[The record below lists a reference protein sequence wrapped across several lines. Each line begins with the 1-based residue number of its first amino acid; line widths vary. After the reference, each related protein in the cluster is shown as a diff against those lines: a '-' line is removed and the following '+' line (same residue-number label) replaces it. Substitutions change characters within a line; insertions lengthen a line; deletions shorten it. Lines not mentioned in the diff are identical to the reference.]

1 MKKISIK
8 DSKAVIFLKIVIITG
23 ISGSGKSEAMNVM
36 EDLGYYCVDNL
47 PPEIIPK
54 IVSLGDNSKGKLDKI
69 ALGVDIRGY
78 QFLKEIN
85 NAIDFLNENK
95 FEYDVIFLESENE
108 VLVKRYKM
116 SRRRHPLSKGE
127 NVIEVIEKER
137 QMLSEVRK
145 KAKYIINTSNFLPID
160 LRNEIISIF
169 DENIKDTGFLITIIS
184 FGFKYGVPI
193 DSDLVFDVRFMPN
206 PYYVDTLKEKTGN
219 EKEIQD
225 YVMNSQDSI
234 TFLEKLKDM
243 LLFLLPMYIKEGKN
257 HLVISIGCTGGKH
270 RSVTVSNL
278 IYDFLK
284 DQKYNVFKKHRDYLN

>member
-1 MKKISIK
+1 M
-8 DSKAVIFLKIVIITG
+8 KIVIITG

>member
-1 MKKISIK
+1 
-8 DSKAVIFLKIVIITG
+8 VIFLKLVIITG

-54 IVSLGDNSKGKLDKI
+54 IVLLGNDSMGQLDKI

-108 VLVKRYKM
+108 VLVNRYKM
-116 SRRRHPLSKGE
+116 SRRKHPLSNGE

-169 DENIKDTGFLITIIS
+169 DENIKNKGFLVTIIS
-184 FGFKYGVPI
+184 FGFKYGIPI

-206 PYYVDTLKEKTGN
+206 PYYVDSLREKTGN
-219 EKEIQD
+219 DTEIQD
-225 YVMNSQDSI
+225 YVMNSEDSVI
-234 TFLEKLKDM
+234 FLEKLKDM

-270 RSVTVSNL
+270 RSVTVSNI

-284 DQKYNVFKKHRDYLN
+284 EQQYNVFKKHRDYFRGRYRSI

>member
-1 MKKISIK
+1 M
-8 DSKAVIFLKIVIITG
+8 IFLKIVIITG

-54 IVSLGDNSKGKLDKI
+54 IVSLGDDSKGKLDKI

>member
-1 MKKISIK
+1 M
-8 DSKAVIFLKIVIITG
+8 IFLKIVIITG

>member
-1 MKKISIK
+1 M
-8 DSKAVIFLKIVIITG
+8 IITG

-54 IVSLGDNSKGKLDKI
+54 IVLLGNDSMGQLDKI

-108 VLVKRYKM
+108 VLVNRYKM
-116 SRRRHPLSKGE
+116 SRRKHPLSNGE

-169 DENIKDTGFLITIIS
+169 DENIKNKGFLVTIIS
-184 FGFKYGVPI
+184 FGFKYGIPI

-206 PYYVDTLKEKTGN
+206 PYYVDSLREKTGN
-219 EKEIQD
+219 DTEIQG
-225 YVMNSQDSI
+225 YVMNSEDSVI
-234 TFLEKLKDM
+234 FLEKLKDM
-243 LLFLLPMYIKEGKN
+243 LLFLFPMYIKEGKN

-270 RSVTVSNL
+270 RSVTVSNI

-284 DQKYNVFKKHRDYLN
+284 EQQYNVFKKHRDYLN

>member
-1 MKKISIK
+1 M
-8 DSKAVIFLKIVIITG
+8 VIFLKIVIITG

>member
-1 MKKISIK
+1 M
-8 DSKAVIFLKIVIITG
+8 IFLKIVIITG

-85 NAIDFLNENK
+85 NAINFLNENK

>member
-1 MKKISIK
+1 M
-8 DSKAVIFLKIVIITG
+8 IFLKIVIITG

-54 IVSLGDNSKGKLDKI
+54 IVSLGDDSKGKLDKI

-193 DSDLVFDVRFMPN
+193 DSDLVYDVRFMPN

-225 YVMNSQDSI
+225 YVMNSQDSVK
-234 TFLEKLKDM
+234 FLEKLKDM

>member
-1 MKKISIK
+1 M
-8 DSKAVIFLKIVIITG
+8 IFLKIVIITG

-108 VLVKRYKM
+108 VLVNRYKM

>member
-1 MKKISIK
+1 M
-8 DSKAVIFLKIVIITG
+8 IFLKIVIITG

-47 PPEIIPK
+47 PPEIKPK
-54 IVSLGDNSKGKLDKI
+54 IVSLGNDSKGTIDKI

-85 NAIDFLNENK
+85 NAINFLNENK

-108 VLVKRYKM
+108 VLVNRYKM

-127 NVIEVIEKER
+127 NVIEVIEQER
-137 QMLSEVRK
+137 QMLSEIRK

-169 DENIKDTGFLITIIS
+169 NENIKNTGFLVTIIS

-206 PYYVDTLKEKTGN
+206 PYYVNSLKDKTGN

-225 YVMNSQDSI
+225 YVMNSQDSMV
-234 TFLEKLKDM
+234 FLDKLKDM

-270 RSVTVSNL
+270 RSVTVSNI

-284 DQKYNVFKKHRDYLN
+284 DEKYNVFKKHRDYLN

>member
-1 MKKISIK
+1 M
-8 DSKAVIFLKIVIITG
+8 IFLKIVIING

-54 IVSLGDNSKGKLDKI
+54 IVSLGNDSKGTLDKI

-85 NAIDFLNENK
+85 NAINFLNENK

-108 VLVKRYKM
+108 VLVNRYKM

-127 NVIEVIEKER
+127 NVIEVIEQER
-137 QMLSEVRK
+137 QMLSEIRK

-169 DENIKDTGFLITIIS
+169 NENIKNTGFLVTIIS

-206 PYYVDTLKEKTGN
+206 PYYVNSLKDKTGN

-225 YVMNSQDSI
+225 YVMNSQDSMV
-234 TFLEKLKDM
+234 FLDKLKDM

-270 RSVTVSNL
+270 RSVTVSNI

-284 DQKYNVFKKHRDYLN
+284 DEKYNVFKKHRDYLN

>member
-1 MKKISIK
+1 M
-8 DSKAVIFLKIVIITG
+8 IFLKIVIITG

-127 NVIEVIEKER
+127 NIIEVIEKER

>member
-1 MKKISIK
+1 M
-8 DSKAVIFLKIVIITG
+8 IFLKIAIITG

-85 NAIDFLNENK
+85 NAINFLNENK

>member
-1 MKKISIK
+1 
-8 DSKAVIFLKIVIITG
+8 VIFLKIVIITG

-108 VLVKRYKM
+108 VLVNRYKM